1 METPGDCRT
10 TRTDSTL
17 MNMHHN
23 SFSRTLKVPDYQIR
37 VQIPFIFPRMK
48 IRLQF
53 TVCIMKHALG
63 RIYLIWAERLF
74 PSFGVVPYQTLSFYP
89 YILICAENAHNSKI
103 KSNAQL
109 ASRKRRKS
117 FQLLVIIW
125 TLLNLKGNYTMIQFQ
140 ILRRNS
146 KRLYHQWIAHRL
158 FLLVLLRQHY
168 TFDFA
173 QPVCLPHFVVQPSQL
188 YFKNLMQVQ
197 VYGISCDSAGVQCNY
212 LFDEESTIGIDGTT
226 CHGPD
231 TVISLLHYH
240 LSKYSLGEKGVVFH
254 ADNCYGQNKNKTVLH
269 YMMWRIANGLNENIT
284 VNFMEPGHTKCRCD
298 QLFGISKKLVKKSD
312 VNNIYE
318 LGDIIQRSS
327 KFNKTIQVRDSDG
340 NQQVPWRNWSAMLSQ
355 HMRPLPGISKYYVF
369 KMSADTPGKRS
380 CLLCGPTVLYKDG
393 RPWFVWRLMNFQKIK
408 GYSAVWPLW
417 QAAYITVHA
426 QF

>member
-1 METPGDCRT
+1 MCGKCT
-10 TRTDSTL
+10 
-17 MNMHHN
+17 
-23 SFSRTLKVPDYQIR
+23 
-37 VQIPFIFPRMK
+37 
-48 IRLQF
+48 QF
-53 TVCIMKHALG
+53 KD
-63 RIYLIWAERLF
+63 
-74 PSFGVVPYQTLSFYP
+74 
-89 YILICAENAHNSKI
+89 KI
-103 KSNAQL
+103 KCTVGEQE
-109 ASRKRRKS
+109 KEE
-117 FQLLVIIW
+117 IISA
-125 TLLNLKGNYTMIQFQ
+125 F
-140 ILRRNS
+140 RNHLDVAKS
-146 KRLYHQWIAHRL
+146 KRQLYHDSIADSKAEFKAFVPPVDCSPPFPACSSEL
-158 FLLVLLRQHY
+158 QRQHY

-188 YFKNLMQVQ
+188 YFKNLMKAQ
-197 VYGISCDSAGVQCNY
+197 VYGICCDSAGVQYNY

-340 NQQVPWRNWSAMLSQ
+340 NQQVLWRNWSAMLSQ

-380 CLLCGPTVLYKDG
+380 CSLCGPTVLYKDG

-408 GYSAVWPLW
+408 GIFRCLT
-417 QAAYITVHA
+417 TVTSSLYHCSCLILNIDRLY
-426 QF
+426 